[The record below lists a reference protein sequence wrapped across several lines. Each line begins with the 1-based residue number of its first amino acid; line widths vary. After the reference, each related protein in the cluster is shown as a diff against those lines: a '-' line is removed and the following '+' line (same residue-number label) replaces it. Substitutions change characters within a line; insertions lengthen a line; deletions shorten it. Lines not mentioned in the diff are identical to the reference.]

1 MRLTIFSD
9 FLFLFRNQ
17 ELEYTLWMS
26 TNSSKYHQIRKK
38 RHNLRKPRSEIS
50 LDHKKKP
57 NFIGPQM
64 LNHMSNSHS
73 STPQIKQLSTQDLR
87 KVKHIIKLIN
97 RRNKEKN
104 HCEKEKKPTCWR
116 RLERSWKSCASDF
129 PSSAI
134 FWISSISLS
143 LSLCFLQYNL
153 FFFFG
158 KPQI

>member
-1 MRLTIFSD
+1 
-9 FLFLFRNQ
+9 
-17 ELEYTLWMS
+17 
-26 TNSSKYHQIRKK
+26 
-38 RHNLRKPRSEIS
+38 
-50 LDHKKKP
+50 
-57 NFIGPQM
+57 
-64 LNHMSNSHS
+64 MSNSHS

-153 FFFFG
+153 FFFFWETSNLVPDVYNNYQLG
-158 KPQI
+158 PKAIGLCSVIISTLKRSKQFGIVAAGEVHLRPQILLFG